1 MVTRTRSLL
10 QRSAGLWP
18 ALLLFVLPFCLFRQ
32 GLGTGTPPFGGDVVV
47 LNYPLLTLIK
57 HQLASGLFPL
67 WNTYAGGGYPLVP
80 FSALIFYPP
89 LWALRALSVN
99 DTITLLDVAHLSLAG
114 IGVYALAG
122 VTGASRLGRLLGALA
137 FVLSGLMVAHLYAG
151 HLFEMGVIAWM
162 PWVFLAAHRLIDR
175 PALPWALTLGLVSG
189 LQVLANGIGFLV
201 FTLYPVVALLAL
213 GLGRT
218 MRRSRGDGL
227 RLLALVALAGL
238 VAAALAAVILL
249 PFAQVLGQSI
259 RSGGLDYRGAS
270 KISLAPAALLMLFA
284 PGSVGIGPDDTYW
297 LNQFV
302 DGYWH
307 EFALYVGLLP
317 LLATLAACLY
327 CRRVPWVG
335 FYMAIAMGGLLLAL
349 GRYTPIYGLA
359 FHLPLLNLV
368 RVPARWLL
376 ASTLGVG
383 VLAGPGFDWL
393 LAQRGGA
400 AALLRALAVPLL
412 VLAALAVVLVVALQA
427 LYMQGSASVDLQP
440 RFAQTLMPAFGRFL
454 LFGALLALILAVNA
468 ERLIRPRAAASLLL
482 VAAFL
487 DLWTAASGSIRFTDP
502 AQYYRPSIVGDQL
515 RADANTYR
523 VLTIDRSMP
532 NRQGMVSDA
541 QYDAE
546 DFAPVTL
553 RAYFSIT
560 HPYIFD
566 AHIAAEISNADQRDL
581 IHCYDQRFADLV
593 GIGAVTFELPS
604 PEAKPCPV
612 AAPPSALQF
621 RSAIATSYWLLPNG
635 KSWNATPFWGV
646 TYLYRNPTALPR
658 TSLLPLGAARAIETS
673 VAQRLA
679 VMRSGFDGRRELVLD
694 RHPAKVPTGLGWLQD
709 LWARFLAPVPA
720 PLPRLAPGQSTVL
733 IDDSN
738 SIQVGVNARSASY
751 LLLDDAYYPGWQVT
765 VDGRPAT
772 IQKADYLLRAVRV
785 SPGTHRLVFT
795 YAPLSYLVGIAISGA
810 TALLVLGLLARYML
824 LALRRGRNADRRLPQ
839 VEGRSRPIYPV
850 VAVTAPYAHMYWAA
864 VLARRPAAHPEGNR
878 SGRASKPERM

>member
-10 QRSAGLWP
+10 QYSAGLWP
-18 ALLLFVLPFCLFRQ
+18 ALILLALPFCLLRQ

-47 LNYPLLTLIK
+47 LNYPLLALIK

-89 LWALRALSVN
+89 LWALHVLSVN
-99 DTITLLDVAHLSLAG
+99 DTIALLDVTHLALAG

-122 VTGASRLGRLLGALA
+122 VTGAGRLGRLLGALA
-137 FVLSGLMVAHLYAG
+137 FLLSGLMVAHLYAG

-162 PWVFLAAHRLIDR
+162 PWVFLTTHKLIER
-175 PALPWALTLGLVSG
+175 RTLSWALILGLVAG

-201 FTLYPVVALLAL
+201 FTLYPVAALLAL

-218 MRRSRGDGL
+218 ARRSRGDGL
-227 RLLALVALAGL
+227 QLLALVVLAGL
-238 VAAALAAVILL
+238 VASALAAVILL

-270 KISLAPAALLMLFA
+270 QISLAPGALLMLFA
-284 PGSVGIGPDDTYW
+284 PGAVGTGPDDTYW
-297 LNQFV
+297 LNVFA

-317 LLATLAACLY
+317 LLATLASCMY
-327 CRRVPWVG
+327 CRRVPWAR
-335 FYMAIAMGGLLLAL
+335 FYMGLALVGLLMAL

-383 VLAGPGFDWL
+383 VLTGPGFDWL

-400 AALLRALAVPLL
+400 MALLRAVAVPLL
-412 VLAALAVVLVVALQA
+412 ALALLAVVLVVALQV
-427 LYMQGSASVDLQP
+427 LYMRGSGSLDLQP
-440 RFAQTLMPAFGRFL
+440 HFAQTIVPAFGRFL
-454 LFGALLALILAVNA
+454 LFGALLALILAANA
-468 ERLIRPRAAASLLL
+468 ERLIRPRAAAPLLL
-482 VAAFL
+482 AAAFL
-487 DLWTAASGSIRFTDP
+487 DLWTAASGSIRFSNP

-515 RADANTYR
+515 RADASTYR

-566 AHIAAEISNADQRDL
+566 ARIAAEISNADQRDL

-604 PEAKPCPV
+604 AGAKPCPV

-658 TSLLPLGAARAIETS
+658 TSLLPLSAARTLETPL
-673 VAQRLA
+673 AQRLA
-679 VMRSGFDGRRELVLD
+679 VMGTGFDGRRELVLD
-694 RHPAKVPTGLGWLQD
+694 PHPAKAPIGLGWLQG
-709 LWARFLAPVPA
+709 WWGRFLAPATA
-720 PLPRLAPGQSTVL
+720 PLPRLALGQSTVL
-733 IDDSN
+733 VDDSN
-738 SIQVGVNARSASY
+738 SVQVGVNARQASY

-765 VDGRPAT
+765 IDGRPAT

-785 SPGTHRLVFT
+785 SAGTHRLVFT
-795 YAPLSYLVGIAISGA
+795 YAPLSYLVGMLISGA
-810 TALLVLGLLARYML
+810 TVALVLGLLARYML
-824 LALRRGRNADRRLPQ
+824 VGLRR
-839 VEGRSRPIYPV
+839 
-850 VAVTAPYAHMYWAA
+850 
-864 VLARRPAAHPEGNR
+864 
-878 SGRASKPERM
+878 RAKAER

>member
-1 MVTRTRSLL
+1 MRARSLL
-10 QRSAGLWP
+10 QHSAGLWP
-18 ALLLFVLPFCLFRQ
+18 ALLLLALPFCLLRQ

-47 LNYPLLTLIK
+47 LTYPLLTLIK
-57 HQLASGLFPL
+57 HQLGSGLFPL

-89 LWALRALSVN
+89 LWGLRALSV
-99 DTITLLDVAHLSLAG
+99 DGSITLLDVTHLALAG
-114 IGVYALAG
+114 VGVYALAG
-122 VTGASRLGRLLGALA
+122 VTGAGRRGRLLGALA
-137 FVLSGLMVAHLYAG
+137 FMLSGLMVAHLYAG

-162 PWVFLAAHRLIDR
+162 PWVFLAAHRLLSR
-175 PALPWALTLGLVSG
+175 PAPPEALILGLVAG
-189 LQVLANGIGFLV
+189 LQILANGIGFLV
-201 FTLYPVVALLAL
+201 FTLYPVAALLAI

-218 MRRSRGDGL
+218 TRRSRGDGL

-259 RSGGLDYRGAS
+259 RSGGLDYGGAS

-284 PGSVGIGPDDTYW
+284 PGAVGTGPDDTYW
-297 LNQFV
+297 LNTFA

-317 LLATLAACLY
+317 LLATLAACMH
-327 CRRVPWVG
+327 CRRVPWVR
-335 FYMAIAMGGLLLAL
+335 FYMALALTGLLLAL
-349 GRYTPIYGLA
+349 GRYTPVYGLA

-383 VLAGPGFDWL
+383 VLTGPGFDWL
-393 LAQRGGA
+393 LAQRGGMM
-400 AALLRALAVPLL
+400 ALLRAMAAPLL
-412 VLAALAVVLVVALQA
+412 ALAVLAAVLVVALQV
-427 LYMQGSASVDLQP
+427 LYMQGSGTLGLQP
-440 RFAQTLMPAFGRFL
+440 RFGQTLAPAFWRFL
-454 LFGALLALILAVNA
+454 LFGALLALILAANA
-468 ERLIRPRAAASLLL
+468 ERLIRPRATAPLLL
-482 VAAFL
+482 AAAFL

-515 RADANTYR
+515 RASASTYR

-560 HPYIFD
+560 HPYVFNQ
-566 AHIAAEISNADQRDL
+566 HIAAEISNADQRDL

-604 PEAKPCPV
+604 ASAKPCPT
-612 AAPPSALQF
+612 AAPPSSLQF
-621 RSAIATSYWLLPNG
+621 RSAIPTSYWLLPNG

-658 TSLLPLGAARAIETS
+658 TSLLPLRAARTVETPS
-673 VAQRLA
+673 AQRLA
-679 VMRSGFDGRRELVLD
+679 VMRTGFDGRRDLVLD
-694 RHPAKVPTGLGWLQD
+694 PHPTKAPVGLGWLQE
-709 LWARFLAPVPA
+709 WWGRFLAPAPA
-720 PLPRLAPGQSTVL
+720 PLPHLAPGQSTVL
-733 IDDSN
+733 VDDSN
-738 SIQVGVNARSASY
+738 SIQVGVDAREPSY

-765 VDGRPAT
+765 IDGHSAP
-772 IQKADYLLRAVRV
+772 IQKADYLLRAVSV
-785 SPGTHRLVFT
+785 PVGTHRLVFT
-795 YAPLSYLVGIAISGA
+795 YAPLSYLVGMMISGV
-810 TALLVLGLLARYML
+810 TAALVLGLLARHLLLTVRRGAIGKNRLSRAVGEASL
-824 LALRRGRNADRRLPQ
+824 LA
-839 VEGRSRPIYPV
+839 YPG
-850 VAVTAPYAHMYWAA
+850 AAAIPPYGYA
-864 VLARRPAAHPEGNR
+864 N
-878 SGRASKPERM
+878 SRASSGAAEVAGTTS